1 MKLKLTRPIVFFD
14 LETTGVDIVNDRI
27 VELCMV
33 KISPDG
39 SRLTGT
45 RRFNPL
51 IPIPTEASAVHGIT
65 NEDVKDSPTFAERA
79 TQVAQFIADCDL
91 AGYNSNRFD
100 IPLLVEELARCGVHI
115 PVDDIKMIDVQA
127 IFYKKEPR
135 TLVAALQKYCGRE
148 LIDAHAA
155 EADVLATIDVLE
167 AQLKCYDD
175 LPDTVEE
182 LAEFSKMSNN
192 VDLAGKVIINDEG
205 QTVFSFG
212 KHIGQEVKKIF
223 KSDPSYYN
231 WMLKSNF
238 TANTK
243 SVLTNIYKTK

>member
-14 LETTGVDIVNDRI
+14 LETTGVDVVNDRI

-33 KISPDG
+33 KIMPDG
-39 SRLTGT
+39 SRITGT

-51 IPIPTEASAVHGIT
+51 MPIPAEASAVHGIT
-65 NEDVKDSPTFAERA
+65 NDDVKDCPTLAQRA
-79 TQVAQFIADCDL
+79 PQVAQFIDGCDL

-100 IPLLVEELARCGVHI
+100 VPLLVEELARNGVHI
-115 PVDDIKMIDVQA
+115 PLDDIKMIDVQS

-167 AQLKCYDD
+167 AQLEYYDD
-175 LPDTVEE
+175 LPDNVEE
-182 LAEFSKMSNN
+182 LAEYSKMANN
-192 VDLAGKVIINDEG
+192 VDLAGKIALNDEG
-205 QTVFSFG
+205 VPVFTFG
-212 KHIGQEVKKIF
+212 KHNGIEVKF
-223 KSDPSYYN
+223 ALKSDPSYYS
-231 WMLKSNF
+231 WLMKSSF

-243 SVLTNIYKTK
+243 NVLTSIYKSK

>member
-14 LETTGVDIVNDRI
+14 LETTGVDVVNDRI

-33 KISPDG
+33 KLLPDG
-39 SRLTGT
+39 SRITGT

-51 IPIPTEASAVHGIT
+51 MPIPAEASAVHGIT
-65 NEDVKDSPTFAERA
+65 NEDVKDCPTLADRA
-79 TQVAQFIADCDL
+79 VQIAQFFEGCDL

-100 IPLLVEELARCGVHI
+100 IPLLVEELARNGVHI
-115 PVDDIKMIDVQA
+115 PTDDIKMVDVQS

-135 TLVAALQKYCGRE
+135 TLVAAVQKYCGKDLE
-148 LIDAHAA
+148 DAHSA

-167 AQLKCYDD
+167 AQLEYYDD

-182 LAEFSKMSNN
+182 LAEYSKMSNN
-192 VDLAGKVIINDEG
+192 LDLAGKVGLNDEG
-205 QTVFSFG
+205 VAIFTFG
-212 KHIGQEVKKIF
+212 KHMGAEVKKVF
-223 KSDPSYYN
+223 KTDPSYYN
-231 WMLKSNF
+231 WIIKSNF

-243 SVLTNIYKTK
+243 SVLTNIYKNK

>member
-14 LETTGVDIVNDRI
+14 LETTGVDVVNDRI

-33 KISPDG
+33 KILPDG
-39 SRLTGT
+39 SRQTGT

-51 IPIPTEASAVHGIT
+51 MPIPSEASEVHGIT
-65 NEDVKDSPTFAERA
+65 NDDVRDCPTFADKA
-79 TQVAQFIADCDL
+79 KQVAMFIEDCDL

-100 IPLLVEELARCGVHI
+100 IPLLVEELARSGVYI
-115 PVDDIKMIDVQA
+115 ATDDVKMIDVQT

-135 TLVAALQKYCGRE
+135 TLTAAVQKYCGRE
-148 LIDAHAA
+148 LEDAHAA

-167 AQLKCYDD
+167 AQLDYYDD
-175 LPDTVEE
+175 LPHTVDE
-182 LAEFSKMSNN
+182 LAQFSKMSNN
-192 VDLAGKVIINDEG
+192 VDLAGKVIINDQG
-205 QTVFSFG
+205 DTVFTFG
-212 KHIGQEVKKIF
+212 KYNGQNVKKTF

-231 WMLKSNF
+231 WILKSNF

-243 SVLTNIYKTK
+243 SVLTDIYKTK

>member
-14 LETTGVDIVNDRI
+14 LETTGVDVVNDRI

-51 IPIPTEASAVHGIT
+51 IPIPNEAAAVHGIT
-65 NEDVKDSPTFAERA
+65 NDDVRDCPTFAQRA
-79 TQVAQFIADCDL
+79 TQIAQFIEDCDL

-100 IPLLVEELARCGVHI
+100 IPLLVEELNRAGVHI
-115 PVDDIKMIDVQA
+115 DIDNVKMVDVQT

-135 TLVAALQKYCGRE
+135 TLVAAVQKYCGRDLE
-148 LIDAHAA
+148 NAHAA

-167 AQLKCYDD
+167 AQLEFYDD

-182 LAEFSKMSNN
+182 LAEFSKMNNN
-192 VDLAGKVIINDEG
+192 VDLAGKVIVNDDG
-205 QTVFSFG
+205 NTVFTFG
-212 KHIGQEVKKIF
+212 KYAGHDVKKTF
-223 KSDPSYYN
+223 KADPSYYN
-231 WMLKSNF
+231 WILKSNF

-243 SVLTNIYKTK
+243 SVLTNIYKSK

>member
-1 MKLKLTRPIVFFD
+1 VKLKLTRPIVFFD
-14 LETTGVDIVNDRI
+14 LETTGIDVVNDRI

-51 IPIPTEASAVHGIT
+51 MPIPPEASAVHGIT
-65 NEDVKDSPTFAERA
+65 NDDVKDCPTFADRA

-115 PVDDIKMIDVQA
+115 ATDNVKMIDVQT

-135 TLVAALQKYCGRE
+135 TLVAAVQKYCGRE
-148 LIDAHAA
+148 LEDAHAA

-167 AQLKCYDD
+167 AQLELYDD
-175 LPDTVEE
+175 LPNTVEE
-182 LAEFSKMSNN
+182 LSEFSKMNNN
-192 VDLAGKVIINDEG
+192 VDLAGKVIINDDG
-205 QTVFSFG
+205 DTVFTFG
-212 KHIGQEVKKIF
+212 KYVGQNVKKTF
-223 KSDPSYYN
+223 KADPSYYN
-231 WMLKSNF
+231 WILKSNF